1 MIGWN
6 LKNTQDA
13 LNYLS
18 KMEALD
24 GQPNFKRDRLSLDQ
38 QDYNPGPRHCQATEQ
53 SDERCRTDVQVRQI
67 NYSGGGQSNSRWWT
81 QESPSVYR
89 GRNSSDHG
97 RRVRDTQGNHFRD
110 YERWDLDP
118 WVSEFKPG
126 DGIQPVPLWTER
138 NEEGLNRVLTCLEAV
153 SLSVRRGYPSG
164 I

>member
-1 MIGWN
+1 MSAHCLRYVNLASNLQPLISEDDLISAVTLHYPIHVQKSMIGCN

-67 NYSGGGQSNSRWWT
+67 NYSGGGQSNSR
-81 QESPSVYR
+81 
-89 GRNSSDHG
+89 
-97 RRVRDTQGNHFRD
+97 
-110 YERWDLDP
+110 
-118 WVSEFKPG
+118 
-126 DGIQPVPLWTER
+126 
-138 NEEGLNRVLTCLEAV
+138 
-153 SLSVRRGYPSG
+153 
-164 I
+164 